1 MQLDAFIEEIN
12 KINGNILRDNDKLE
26 SECAYSKKENEQ
38 LKMANEKLTLQNDDQ
53 SIQIKSLTKEK
64 QQCVTE
70 LNKSKEEVNV
80 ESDHNAFLRGAKI
93 KE

>member
-53 SIQIKSLTKEK
+53 SI
-64 QQCVTE
+64 
-70 LNKSKEEVNV
+70 
-80 ESDHNAFLRGAKI
+80 
-93 KE
+93 